1 MKIKVKIALCLLV
14 FFCTNSF
21 AQTTA
26 KYETHTISTGHAS
39 LTAEIKKNG
48 TQFEV
53 WIYNNHPTKTYKVD
67 FSADV
72 TFRGKKGEFVKTVT
86 ESLTLKP
93 DGKGYDDYP
102 TMGWAD
108 NSSNLY
114 YSLVGGTF
122 SNFNWSEV
130 SDSNKS
136 ETSLNN
142 SADYAGK
149 NSLSTSTFQ
158 TATDEPRYNAN
169 PQVKEAVER
178 QNRLKTLQEKQE
190 EQKKANYE
198 KAIAYEQNRQESIKK
213 SNETISAVTGAI
225 TDYIYQQEEERRK
238 EREEEEERVA
248 REYEQRMAEYERK
261 VAIETKINNRK
272 TALAEFPGKDIPLGS
287 QEKAV
292 RIYYFIY
299 AYDNSINNEDGAV
312 VYVSNVFEIGKYKDG
327 TRVYTTVLKN
337 EINNLTPFA
346 EVLHGYYYTEQE
358 AEELRQ
364 TFLSILKSNEVV
376 IKEINYK
383 GKSVAKS
390 FVNESAST
398 TPKASSSKY
407 GKTISTG
414 SDNLAPAKLNDATPS
429 EVPRQNLEKA
439 KEKESKYGKTIKL
452 N

>member
-1 MKIKVKIALCLLV
+1 MKIKEKIALCLLV
-14 FFCTNSF
+14 FSSTNSF

-72 TFRGKKGEFVKTVT
+72 AFRGKKGEFIKTVA

-114 YSLVGGTF
+114 YSLVGGKF

-149 NSLSTSTFQ
+149 NSVSTSTSQ
-158 TATDEPRYNAN
+158 AATDEPRYNTN

-198 KAIAYEQNRQESIKK
+198 KAIAYEQNRQENIKR
-213 SNETISAVTGAI
+213 SNETISAVSGAI
-225 TDYIYQQEEERRK
+225 TDYIYQQAEEKRK

-272 TALAEFPGKDIPLGS
+272 TALAEFPAKDIPLGS
-287 QEKAV
+287 QEKAAS
-292 RIYYFIY
+292 IYYFIY

-312 VYVSNVFEIGKYKDG
+312 VYVSNVFEIGRYKDG
-327 TRVYTTVLKN
+327 TRVYTAALKN
-337 EINNLTPFA
+337 DVARLTPFA

-364 TFLSILKSNEVV
+364 ALISVLQDTGVA
-376 IKEINYK
+376 IKNIDYMGKPAAINDA
-383 GKSVAKS
+383 AKEED
-390 FVNESAST
+390 FWGETKKTQST
-398 TPKASSSKY
+398 
-407 GKTISTG
+407 
-414 SDNLAPAKLNDATPS
+414 APAKVNTTKPT
-429 EVPRQNLEKA
+429 EQPREEK
-439 KEKESKYGKTIKL
+439 KSKKDFWD
-452 N
+452 